1 MTKEIIVF
9 NGENRMEILEIIEK
23 TARFIASHLKSEYI
37 ALFSVLVT
45 IIIYILN
52 RQSELKFK
60 KYESKRTEYAKLITF
75 LSIAYTSPHKLQ
87 PNKDG
92 KLSQEIQKEFY
103 DVGASLMLYASKKLY
118 KEYLFFRDFS
128 SSEHIKLSKYYNQ
141 EMVIYIIANIMKQ
154 IRKEVGL
161 SIFNQITAN
170 ESLGFFVNNFAT
182 NPVQKN
188 KTHLMNYKL
197 NMLKIELF
205 CMNRAHGVFI
215 NWFFYKFIKPIGGI
229 IYCIIKYFIFLPPIH
244 LLEKIRKKPDN
255 TIQK

>member
-1 MTKEIIVF
+1 
-9 NGENRMEILEIIEK
+9 MEILDTLEK
-23 TARFIASHLKSEYI
+23 TVHFISSHLKSEYV

-45 IIIYILN
+45 IFIYILN

-75 LSIAYTSPHKLQ
+75 LSIAYTNPEKLQ
-87 PNKDG
+87 PNKNG

-128 SSEHIKLSKYYNQ
+128 SSDHFKISKYYNQ

-161 SIFNQITAN
+161 SVFNQITAN
-170 ESLGFFVNNFAT
+170 EALGFFVNN
-182 NPVQKN
+182 
-188 KTHLMNYKL
+188 L
-197 NMLKIELF
+197 LKIQ
-205 CMNRAHGVFI
+205 
-215 NWFFYKFIKPIGGI
+215 YKKIK
-229 IYCIIKYFIFLPPIH
+229 LS
-244 LLEKIRKKPDN
+244 
-255 TIQK
+255 

>member
-1 MTKEIIVF
+1 M
-9 NGENRMEILEIIEK
+9 
-23 TARFIASHLKSEYI
+23 
-37 ALFSVLVT
+37 
-45 IIIYILN
+45 
-52 RQSELKFK
+52 
-60 KYESKRTEYAKLITF
+60 
-75 LSIAYTSPHKLQ
+75 Q
-87 PNKDG
+87 PNKEG

-205 CMNRAHGVFI
+205 CMNRTHGVFI

-229 IYCIIKYFIFLPPIH
+229 ICCIIKYFILLPPIH
-244 LLEKIRKKPDN
+244 ILEKIRKKVDN